1 MTMHD
6 DRADDGDHEG
16 LIAVIGM
23 AGRFPGAPDL
33 DTFWRNLRGGVESI
47 RALTDEELLAAG
59 ESPAALRD
67 PAYVRA
73 AAPLE
78 GVDQFD
84 AAFFGMSPRDAA
96 VFDPQH
102 RLFLECAWEAFEHAG
117 YVGERLD
124 AAVGVFASCGASE
137 YMFKHA
143 LANAQVA
150 RTVGEW
156 LIRHT
161 GNDANFLATR
171 VSYELDLTGPSMNV
185 QTACSSTLVAVHLA
199 CQSLLAG
206 ECDLAL
212 AGGAVVAPEQIR
224 GYVYKEG
231 EILSPDGHCRAFD
244 ARSAGTVISSAAGA
258 VLLKPLAAALDDGD
272 HVLAVI
278 RGSAINNDGRAKV
291 GYLAPSVEGQAR
303 VVTEA
308 LAVAGVDAR
317 DVSYVE
323 THGTGT
329 LIGDPIEIAGLTQA
343 YRASTDDVG
352 FCAIGSLKTN
362 IGHTGEAAGVAALV
376 KTVLALQHGELP
388 PSLHYETPNPQIDF
402 PSTPFFVNAELR
414 PWKPDDGQPRI
425 AGITGLGAG
434 GTNAHVVVEE
444 APAPAAGDPSRPF
457 QLLTLSARTPT
468 ALDRATADLAAH
480 LAGRP
485 DLDVADV
492 AYTRLA
498 GRKAFR
504 SRRAVVVSGTEDAAT
519 VLGTLDARRV
529 VTGQVKG
536 DSATVVFM
544 MPGGGAQY
552 AGMGRDLYEREPV
565 YRQAVDEVCAVVGP
579 GLGLDLRELLYPAVT
594 GPDDD
599 RRLER
604 PSVALPALFAT
615 EYAMARL
622 LASWGV
628 APTAMIGHS
637 AGEYVV
643 ACLAGVLT
651 MPDAARM
658 VALRGRLFE
667 TLAPGGMLSVAL
679 PEDELRAA
687 LPAGLSIAAVNAPGL
702 CVVAG
707 PVDLLASFEA
717 TLAERDVDTVRVRID
732 VAAHSAMLEPIL
744 AEFGAY
750 CRTVRFGAPTIPYV
764 SNLTGTWVTAA
775 DVTDPTYWVRHLR
788 EPVRFG
794 AGLEAILAQGERVL
808 VEVGPGRT
816 LAGLARQATTTAAA
830 VTPTMRHPKEAA
842 ADLEVAL
849 TAVGRAWAAGV
860 DLDPAAL
867 WAGERR
873 RRVAL
878 PTYPF
883 ERQRYWIEP
892 DRGAAPA
899 VAPSELLRKQPDV
912 TDWFAVPTWRRTL
925 PPTPADR
932 EGPTSWLLVADG
944 DPRAGELADRL
955 RARGDAVTE
964 VAFGSAFAPHGPDRF
979 EVDPSRLDDWTGLV
993 DRLTAAGRLPDRI
1006 VHLTAVGPAPRRR
1019 LRRDPDPL
1027 AAFDATVTRHYSGL
1041 VFLAR
1046 ALSTC
1051 ARPMRLAVVTAGVHA
1066 LDTDRDAVPARALL
1080 HGASRVIPRE
1090 LGHVSTIAVDLELPD
1105 GADGRTTATE
1115 VLLREL
1121 DGDAPE
1127 DTVAYRRG
1135 QRWSRAFE
1143 SAPLPAAGTTPWR
1156 PGGVYLVTG
1165 GLGGIGLAV
1174 AGRIAE
1180 AAPGARLVL
1189 VGRSGLPSEHRWD
1202 ALLADPATDAA
1213 TRRRIDAVRAMRA
1226 AGARVTV
1233 AAADV
1238 ASPAAMAPVVE
1249 QARRE
1254 HGRITGVV
1262 HSAGILRDA
1271 LIALR
1276 SPDAFSTVI
1285 DTKARGLLVLD
1296 QLLADEPPELV
1307 VLFSSVSSIIG
1318 LPGQVDYT
1326 AANAFLDAFA
1336 NHRNR
1341 QGRTRTVVVNWSA
1354 WQEVGMAVDAVQAA
1368 HARGDT
1374 DALPTPASPVQL
1386 LERADDDG
1394 DDVVFSTDF
1403 SRRRHWL
1410 LAEHVV
1416 RGGEALVPGTGH
1428 LELVRG
1434 AFAAAQPGA
1443 RAMELRDVFFL
1454 SPFQVGEGEVRTLH
1468 VKVSRSSGAVV
1479 AWSDAEV
1486 SPHVTALVA
1495 AAEPDDAPRVDL
1507 AAVRARCT
1515 ERVDTFAGFSDQRF
1529 MDFGPRWGN
1538 LRRVEYGRGEAL
1550 VTTVLPAEYADE
1562 PDTLWLHPAVLDMA
1576 TGSAQALVA
1585 GFTADDFYVPFSYG
1599 RVVVRGPVPVEA
1611 VSHVRLRP
1619 SSAGDGAAVDVA
1631 VFDVA
1636 VCAPDGTEVITIEG
1650 FTMRRLGAGAL
1661 LTQPRPAGAQLA
1673 EPAGAESPIEAA
1685 LREGILP
1692 AEGVDALDRIL
1703 AVDVGAQ
1710 VVASSI
1716 DVRQWAAKV
1725 DAEAAVDADPDGGGA
1740 TAPQYERP
1748 NISTAFDAPRTPIER
1763 ELAAMWRDLLGV
1775 ERVGRDDDFFE
1786 LGGQSLIAVR
1796 LFTRM
1801 RRRYDVDLALA
1812 TLFEAPTIA
1821 RCAAIVA
1828 HRAGLVDLPDGDA
1841 VEAGGTSTEA
1851 APATVTP
1858 PAVVVPDGFRSLV
1871 TIQRGGDRT
1880 PFFCVHGAGG
1890 NVLNFRDLSTA
1901 MGRTQPF
1908 YGLQARGVD
1917 GVLRPHTSI
1926 EEMATAYLAEV
1937 REVQPH
1943 GPYLLGGYSGG
1954 GLVAFEMAHQLH
1966 DAGEEVGL
1974 VVLLDTFP
1982 PTVPQRHATG
1992 FGRVRR
1998 LFEDGPSYLLHI
2010 VRHRVIDRRRAIRT
2024 AKVAELLAR
2033 DEPIPS
2039 ELRNEHL
2046 DTNFTEAAARYR
2058 LRPWSGR
2065 VLLMRAQKLA
2075 FVFRTLDE
2083 TYGWSSVVEHLEVI
2097 EVPGD
2102 HNTVMLGPS
2111 AARLADALG
2120 TAIERAA
2127 PRPPSA

>member
-1 MTMHD
+1 MDDDDPGAADHD
-6 DRADDGDHEG
+6 G
-16 LIAVIGM
+16 LVAVIGM
-23 AGRFPGAPDL
+23 SGRFPGAPDL
-33 DTFWRNLRGGVESI
+33 DTFWTNLRAGVESI
-47 RALTDEELLAAG
+47 RELTEDELVAAG
-59 ESPAALRD
+59 EPLSLVRD

-73 AAPLE
+73 AAPL
-78 GVDQFD
+78 DDIDRFD

-102 RLFLECAWEAFEHAG
+102 RLLLECAWEAFEHAG

-143 LANAQVA
+143 VANSQVA
-150 RTVGEW
+150 RSVGEW

-161 GNDANFLATR
+161 GNDTNFLATR
-171 VSYELDLTGPSMNV
+171 ISYELDLTGPSMNV

-212 AGGAVVAPEQIR
+212 AGGAVVAPQQVR

-258 VLLKPLAAALDDGD
+258 VLLKPLGAALDDGD
-272 HVLAVI
+272 NVLAVI

-291 GYLAPSVEGQAR
+291 GYLAPSVAGQAR

-343 YRASTDDVG
+343 YRRTTDDSG

-362 IGHTGEAAGVAALV
+362 IGHTGEAAGVASLI

-402 PSTPFFVNAELR
+402 ASTPFFVNAELR
-414 PWKPDDGQPRI
+414 SWKPDDGQPRL
-425 AGITGLGAG
+425 AGVTGLGAG
-434 GTNAHVVVEE
+434 GTNAHVLVEE
-444 APAPAAGDPSRPF
+444 PPSLPPGDPSRPF
-457 QLLTLSARTPT
+457 QLLTLSARTT
-468 ALDRATADLAAH
+468 GALDRATADLAAH
-480 LAGRP
+480 LRRHP
-485 DLDVADV
+485 DADIADV
-492 AYTRLA
+492 AFTRLL

-504 SRRAVVVSGTEDAAT
+504 ARRAVVVADADDAAD
-519 VLGTLDARRV
+519 VLDSLDGRRV
-529 VTGQVKG
+529 ATAQLRG
-536 DSATVVFM
+536 DSASVVFM

-552 AGMGRDLYEREPV
+552 AGMGRGLYEAEPA
-565 YRQAVDEVCAVVGP
+565 YRRAIDDVSAVVNP
-579 GLGLDLRELLYPAVT
+579 GLGIDLRSVLF
-594 GPDDD
+594 PDDGGEDAD

-615 EYAMARL
+615 EYAMATL
-622 LASWGV
+622 LASWGLR
-628 APTAMIGHS
+628 PDAMIGHS
-637 AGEYVV
+637 AGEYAV
-643 ACLAGVLT
+643 ACLAGVLS

-667 TLAPGGMLSVAL
+667 TLPAGGMLSVPLA
-679 PEDELRAA
+679 EDELRAD
-687 LPAGLSIAAVNAPGL
+687 LPDGLSIAAVNAPGL

-707 PVDLLASFEA
+707 PVEALAAYERRQ
-717 TLAERDVDTVRVRID
+717 AERDVDTTRVHID

-744 AEFGAY
+744 GEFGAF
-750 CRTVRFGAPTIPYV
+750 CRTIRFSAPTVPYV
-764 SNLTGTWVTAA
+764 SNLTGTWVTGD
-775 DVTDPTYWVRHLR
+775 DVTDPSYWVRHLR

-794 AGLEAILAQGERVL
+794 DGLAALLAEGERVL
-808 VEVGPGRT
+808 VEIGPGRT
-816 LAGLARQATTTAAA
+816 LCGLARQAAAPAAA
-830 VTPTMRHPKEAA
+830 VTPSMRHPKEEAS
-842 ADLEVAL
+842 DLAVAL
-849 TAVGRAWAAGV
+849 GAVGRAWTAGAEV
-860 DLDPAAL
+860 DAAAL

-873 RRVAL
+873 RRVPL

-883 ERQRYWIEP
+883 ERQRYWIDP

-899 VAPSELLRKQPDV
+899 VAATDLLRKQPDV
-912 TDWFAVPTWRRTL
+912 ADWFATPTWRRSL
-925 PPTPADR
+925 PPDPADR
-932 EGPTSWLLVADG
+932 PGPVGWLLVADG
-944 DPRAGELADRL
+944 DPLARDLADAL
-955 RARGDAVTE
+955 RRRGDVVTE
-964 VAFGSAFAPHGPDRF
+964 VALGPTFAERSDGRF
-979 EVDPSRLDDWTGLV
+979 AVDPTRLDDWTGLV

-1006 VHLTAVGPAPRRR
+1006 VHLTAVASPSRRR
-1019 LRRDPDPL
+1019 LRRDPGPL
-1027 AAFDATVTRHYSGL
+1027 AAFDATVARDYTSL

-1046 ALSTC
+1046 ALSAC
-1051 ARPMRLAVVTAGVHA
+1051 SRPMRLAVVTAGVHA
-1066 LDTDRDAVPARALL
+1066 LDADHDAVPARALL

-1090 LGHVSTIAVDLELPD
+1090 LGTTTTIAIDVELDDPAGGRATPLE
-1105 GADGRTTATE
+1105 A
-1115 VLLREL
+1115 LLREL
-1121 DGDAPE
+1121 DGEAAD

-1135 QRWSRAFE
+1135 QRWTRRFE
-1143 SAPLPAAGTTPWR
+1143 SVRLPPATASPWR
-1156 PGGVYLVTG
+1156 ADGVYLVTG

-1174 AGRIAE
+1174 AERMASE
-1180 AAPGARLVL
+1180 APGVALVL
-1189 VGRSGLPSEHRWD
+1189 VGRTPLPPEQEWAR
-1202 ALLADPATDAA
+1202 LLQDDATDRAV
-1213 TRRRIDAVRAMRA
+1213 RRRIEAVRAMRA

-1238 ASPAAMAPVVE
+1238 MSPTDMTAVVAD
-1249 QARRE
+1249 ARQRY
-1254 HGRITGVV
+1254 GRITGVV

-1276 SPDAFSTVI
+1276 SPEPFSTVI

-1336 NHRNR
+1336 THRNR
-1341 QGRTRTVVVNWSA
+1341 NGGTRTVVVNWSA

-1368 HARGDT
+1368 QAR
-1374 DALPTPASPVQL
+1374 DAGEPVAAPASPTQL
-1386 LERADDDG
+1386 LERSDEDG
-1394 DDVVFSTDF
+1394 DDVVFATDV

-1410 LAEHVV
+1410 VGEHVV
-1416 RGGEALVPGTGH
+1416 RGGDALVPGTGH
-1428 LELVRG
+1428 LEIVRS
-1434 AFAAAQPGA
+1434 ALAAAQPAA

-1454 SPFQVGEGEVRTLH
+1454 SPFQVGAGEVRTLR
-1468 VKVSRSSGAVV
+1468 VKLSRATGAVV
-1479 AWSDAEV
+1479 AWSDAEA
-1486 SPHVTALVA
+1486 SPHVTATAVA
-1495 AAEPDDAPRVDL
+1495 VEPDEPARVDL
-1507 AAVRARCT
+1507 AAVRARCR
-1515 ERVDTFAGFSDQRF
+1515 RVQHVDGVMAQRF
-1529 MDFGPRWGN
+1529 MDFGPRWAN
-1538 LRRVEYGRGEAL
+1538 LRRVEYGAGEAL
-1550 VTTVLPAEYADE
+1550 VTTVLPDEFADE
-1562 PDTLWLHPAVLDMA
+1562 PATLWLHPAALDMA
-1576 TGSAQALVA
+1576 TGGAQGLIPGA
-1585 GFTADDFYVPFSYG
+1585 TADDFFVPFSYG
-1599 RVVVRGPVPVEA
+1599 RVVVRGPMPVHA

-1619 SSAGDGAAVDVA
+1619 GADPGDGAPEIA

-1636 VCAPDGTEVITIEG
+1636 VCDPDGTEVITVEG
-1650 FTMRRLGAGAL
+1650 FTMRRLSPAAV
-1661 LTQPRPAGAQLA
+1661 LTQPRPAGSQLA

-1703 AVDVGAQ
+1703 AVDLGAQ

-1716 DVRQWAAKV
+1716 DIAQWAAKV
-1725 DAEAAVDADPDGGGA
+1725 DAEAAVDGGGDDGSA
-1740 TAPQYERP
+1740 EAPQYERP
-1748 NISTAFDAPRTPIER
+1748 EMSTPYDPPRTPIER
-1763 ELAAMWRDLLGV
+1763 ELAAMWRELLGV

-1786 LGGQSLIAVR
+1786 LGGQSLVAVR

-1812 TLFEAPTIA
+1812 TLFEAPTVA
-1821 RCAAIVA
+1821 RCAAVVA
-1828 HRAGLVDLPDGDA
+1828 QRAGIVDPPDDDGAEPGDTSLVAPTAASEPSTHPTEPDA
-1841 VEAGGTSTEA
+1841 
-1851 APATVTP
+1851 
-1858 PAVVVPDGFRSLV
+1858 FRSLV
-1871 TIQRGGDRT
+1871 TIQRGGERT

-1901 MGRTQPF
+1901 MGRSQPF
-1908 YGLQARGVD
+1908 YGLQACGVD
-1917 GVLRPHTSI
+1917 GVLRPHTAI
-1926 EEMATAYLAEV
+1926 EDMAGAYLVEV
-1937 REVQPH
+1937 RTVQPH

-1954 GLVAFEMAHQLH
+1954 GLVAFEMAHQLR
-1966 DAGEEVGL
+1966 DAGEEVAL

-1982 PTVPQRHATG
+1982 PTVPERRATMAARL
-1992 FGRVRR
+1992 GRLRD
-1998 LFEDGPSYLLHI
+1998 DGLGYLRHI
-2010 VRHRVIDRRRAIRT
+2010 VRHRVDDRRRAT
-2024 AKVAELLAR
+2024 LAAQVAELLAR
-2033 DEPIPS
+2033 DEVIPS

-2046 DTNFTEAAARYR
+2046 DTNFTAAARRYR
-2058 LRPWSGR
+2058 LRPWPGR
-2065 VLLMRAQKLA
+2065 VLLLRAHELA
-2075 FVFRTLDE
+2075 FAFRTLDE
-2083 TYGWSSVVEHLEVI
+2083 TYGWSEVVDQLEVI

-2111 AARLADALG
+2111 AARLAEALG
-2120 TAIERAA
+2120 AAIERAA
-2127 PRPPSA
+2127 TVTAGP